1 MTRVDRVLKRFLDGY
16 AVAHGTTTA
25 KLVREI
31 VAEWVYQRVDYTPST
46 RVDYTLRRLGLLSKR
61 LQLKVARLPAKEEAM
76 VVRPAGHVRI
86 PGHEPVVEQ
95 EEKKERRKRV
105 DWVKER
111 EGMYGLVVDMLKE
124 AQKLSENE
132 AVAKKAKARMDAMAV
147 ASTLARVGEAIL
159 SGYERAIIQPKVEE
173 LERLMEDLKQQTKQT
188 DKERKEN
195 STGSTG
201 N

>member
-1 MTRVDRVLKRFLDGY
+1 MLKRFLQGY

-31 VAEWVYQRVDYTPST
+31 VAEWVYERVDYTPST
-46 RVDYTLRRLGLLSKR
+46 RVDHTLRKLDLLSKR
-61 LQLKVARLPAKEEAM
+61 LQLKVATLPAKEEANSLAM

-86 PGHEPVVEQ
+86 PGQKAILER

-111 EGMYGLVVDMLKE
+111 EDMYGLVVAMLKE
-124 AQKLSENE
+124 AEKLSENE

-147 ASTLARVGEAIL
+147 AGALARVGEAIL
-159 SGYERAIIQPKVEE
+159 SGYERAIIQPKLEE
-173 LERLMEDLKQQTKQT
+173 LEELIDDLKQQTKQT

-195 STGSTG
+195 STGNT
-201 N
+201 

>member
-1 MTRVDRVLKRFLDGY
+1 VLKRFLEGY
-16 AVAHGTTTA
+16 ALAHGTTTA

-31 VAEWVYQRVDYTPST
+31 VAEWVYEKVDHTPSRRVDH
-46 RVDYTLRRLGLLSKR
+46 TLRKLDFLSKR
-61 LQLKVARLPAKEEAM
+61 LQLKVATLPAREADSRSV

-86 PGHEPVVEQ
+86 PGHEAVVEQ

-111 EGMYGLVVDMLKE
+111 EDMYQLVVAMLKE
-124 AQKLSENE
+124 AEKLSENE

-147 ASTLARVGEAIL
+147 AGTLARVGETIL
-159 SGYERAIIQPKVEE
+159 SGYERAIIQPKLEE
-173 LERLMEDLKQQTKQT
+173 LEKLIEDLKQQTKQT

-195 STGSTG
+195 STGNT
-201 N
+201 

>member
-1 MTRVDRVLKRFLDGY
+1 
-16 AVAHGTTTA
+16 
-25 KLVREI
+25 VREI
-31 VAEWVYQRVDYTPST
+31 VADWVYERVGH
-46 RVDYTLRRLGLLSKR
+46 TLHKLDLLSKR
-61 LQLKVARLPAKEEAM
+61 LQLKVATLPAREADSLSM
-76 VVRPAGHVRI
+76 VVRLAGHVRI
-86 PGHEPVVEQ
+86 PGHEAIVEQ

-105 DWVKER
+105 DWMKER
-111 EGMYGLVVDMLKE
+111 EDMYGLVVDMLKE

-173 LERLMEDLKQQTKQT
+173 LEKLIEDLKQQTKQT